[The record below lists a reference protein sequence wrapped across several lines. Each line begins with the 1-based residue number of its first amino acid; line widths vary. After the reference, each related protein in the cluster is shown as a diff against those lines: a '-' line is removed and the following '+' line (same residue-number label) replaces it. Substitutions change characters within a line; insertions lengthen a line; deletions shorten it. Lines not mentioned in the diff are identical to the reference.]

1 MRPIIDPPNIPVTS
15 QKLTGKN
22 NKKIPTMNRING
34 VITIKVNIILNM
46 VFPLGFG

>member
-1 MRPIIDPPNIPVTS
+1 MMPIIEPPNITVIS

-22 NKKIPTMNRING
+22 NKTIPTPNRING